1 MAWRAYKIVLRL
13 RAPLHIGRG
22 KIGNLQR
29 TRPYVVGRNLWGAL
43 TARLARSGHPDGR
56 PKAKTY
62 ADVGERVHE
71 ELAFTYL
78 FATTQR
84 DGAIETWP
92 WDQAFRYRFL
102 STYASTALDYAVTSA
117 EEASLHEV
125 ECILPYTRDEGKPVY
140 LSGYLFQRE
149 ESDLDWH
156 GALDRMQI
164 GGERGYGWGD
174 VRKEVISKLQSGSV
188 SLFDENHIAHL
199 NGSRVKVEL
208 AADQRLLVHALAADF
223 NKDHRAISVGMQG
236 SVEPLVGRETT
247 PESRFGVQLSA
258 ARICYAPGAGIRE
271 PGEAVIGAYGVW
283 EGVT

>member
-13 RAPLHIGRG
+13 RSPLHVGQG
-22 KIGNLQR
+22 KVGNLQR
-29 TRPYVVGRNLWGAL
+29 TRSYVAGRNFWGAL

-102 STYASTALDYAVTSA
+102 STYAGTALDYSATSA

-125 ECILPYTRDEGKPVY
+125 ECIVPHTRDKGKPVY
-140 LSGYLFQRE
+140 LSGYLFQHE
-149 ESDLDWH
+149 DSDLDWQ
-156 GALDRMQI
+156 GALRRLQI

-174 VRKEVISKLQSGSV
+174 VRKEEISIIGSGPV
-188 SLFDENHIAHL
+188 SLFGTNHIAHL
-199 NGSRVKVEL
+199 EGPQVRVEL
-208 AADQRLLVHALAADF
+208 AADQPLLAHALAADF
-223 NKDHRAISVGMQG
+223 NSEHQAVSVGVQG
-236 SVEPLVGRETT
+236 RVEPLVGRETT
-247 PESRFGVQLSA
+247 PESRFGVHLSA
-258 ARICYAPGAGIRE
+258 ARICYAPGAQTRSDGV
-271 PGEAVIGAYGVW
+271 AVIGPYGVW